1 MIYYLTTRLLDYLNT
16 YLRHT
21 PYYTFYPN
29 TMSAPKNVLF
39 FLFLTVC
46 SLPLTAQICTGN
58 LGDNIFE
65 AGDFGS
71 GTDNVVQIDP
81 MIAPGFRYQT
91 IPPPNDGF
99 YTITNDMRQWAGTFP
114 TWDAFP
120 DNSDDPNGYMM
131 IVNAAFEPGKFYEQT
146 VDGLCENTEY
156 QFTADVRNILR
167 PGNNQ
172 ILPNVSFLINDVIQ
186 FTTGNVP
193 ENQQWNTYGFSF
205 NTGPGETTVTL
216 ALSNNAPG
224 GFGNDLAIDNIEF
237 RACGPEARIGG
248 EETLSICED
257 GDPAPLL
264 TVINGDQY
272 DDPAFQWQ
280 QSFDEG
286 MTWQNIVGENGE
298 TFLHTNLS
306 SGFYYY
312 RYLLANGSVNLA
324 NNKCRVVSNTKIVY
338 VVPKR
343 YEIIDTLCA
352 GLSFAVGNNAYNQ
365 TGTTIDTLVS
375 SLGCDSIVTLRLTI
389 LPDPGLVANF
399 NVVDPSCSD
408 FENGSI
414 QLTSVTGAVD
424 PLELMLF
431 DTLQNPANLF
441 PTLPEGDYPYAITDR
456 YGCATQ
462 GTLSLRSPN
471 PFEVNLGGDITI
483 ELGDIAR
490 INTTAF
496 DTISAY
502 NWLPAGISDCT
513 QDCAVLE
520 IAPQNTFQ
528 LTLNAT
534 SDAGCPASDSIQITV
549 VKNRKV
555 YFATAFS
562 PNDDG
567 INDNFTLQGAVP
579 NVTVIESLEV
589 FDRWGNQVF
598 AGTDLLPNDLS
609 VGWNGRDLNGRDAPA
624 GTYVYTGRIRFL
636 DGETREYSGSLV
648 LVR

>member
-1 MIYYLTTRLLDYLNT
+1 MFT
-16 YLRHT
+16 
-21 PYYTFYPN
+21 
-29 TMSAPKNVLF
+29 PKNAL
-39 FLFLTVC
+39 LFLLFLVC
-46 SLPLTAQICTGN
+46 SGSVSAQICTGN

-65 AGDFGS
+65 SGDFGS
-71 GTDNVVQIDP
+71 GTDNVVPVDP

-120 DNSDDPNGYMM
+120 DNSDETDGYMM

-167 PGNNQ
+167 TGTNG
-172 ILPNVSFLINDVIQ
+172 IFPNVSFLINDVVQ

-193 ENQQWNTYGFSF
+193 ENQQWNTYGFAF
-205 NTGPGETTVTL
+205 NTAPGETTITL

-237 RACGPEARIGG
+237 RACGPAARIGG

-286 MTWQNIVGENGE
+286 MTWQNIVGENAV

-312 RYLLANGSVNLA
+312 RYLLANGAVNLG
-324 NNKCRVVSNTKIVY
+324 NNKCRVVSNTKIVN

-343 YEIIDTLCA
+343 YEIIDTLCS
-352 GLSFAVGNNAYNQ
+352 GLSFPVGDNAYSQ

-389 LPDPGLVANF
+389 LPNPDLVANF
-399 NVVDPSCSD
+399 DAIDPSCTE

-424 PLELMLF
+424 PLELILF
-431 DTLQNPANLF
+431 DTMQNPANLF
-441 PTLPEGDYPYAITDR
+441 PALPEGDYPYQVTDR
-456 YGCATQ
+456 YGCATE
-462 GTLSLRSPN
+462 GVISLRSPN
-471 PFEVNLGGDITI
+471 PFGVDLGGDITI
-483 ELGDIAR
+483 ELGDLAR
-490 INTTAF
+490 INTTSF
-496 DTISAY
+496 DTIAAY
-502 NWLPAGISDCT
+502 RWLPEETTDCSAGCE
-513 QDCAVLE
+513 VLE
-520 IAPQNTFQ
+520 ISPQNSFQ
-528 LTLNAT
+528 LTLEAT

-549 VKNRKV
+549 IKNRKV

-567 INDNFTLQGAVP
+567 INDNFTLQGAIP
-579 NVTVIESLEV
+579 NVTVIENLEV

-609 VGWNGRDLNGRDAPA
+609 MGWNGRDLNGKDAPA
-624 GTYVYTGRIRFL
+624 GTYVYIGHIRFL
-636 DGETREYSGSLV
+636 DGETREYSGSVV
-648 LVR
+648 LLR

>member
-1 MIYYLTTRLLDYLNT
+1 MYNFYLTIM
-16 YLRHT
+16 
-21 PYYTFYPN
+21 P
-29 TMSAPKNVLF
+29 APKNAF
-39 FLFLTVC
+39 FILLFLTF
-46 SLPLTAQICTGN
+46 SPSAFAQVCTGN

-71 GTDNVVQIDP
+71 GTDNIVAVDP

-91 IPPPNDGF
+91 SPPPNDGF
-99 YTITNDMRQWAGTFP
+99 YTITNDMRQWRNTFP

-146 VDGLCENTEY
+146 VTGLCENTEY

-167 PGNNQ
+167 PGTGQ
-172 ILPNVSFLINDVIQ
+172 IFPNVSFLINNVVQ

-193 ENQQWNTYGFSF
+193 ENQRWNTYGFSF
-205 NTGPGETTVTL
+205 NTAPGETTITL
-216 ALSNNAPG
+216 SLSNNAPG

-237 RACGPEARIGG
+237 RACGPEARIAG

-272 DDPAFQWQ
+272 DDPAYQWQ

-286 MTWQNIVGENGE
+286 ATWQNLAGENAE

-312 RYLLANGSVNLA
+312 RYLLANGAPNLT
-324 NNKCRVVSNTKIVY
+324 NNKCRVVSNNKIVY

-352 GLSFAVGNNAYNQ
+352 GLSFAVGSNEYNQ

-375 SLGCDSIVTLRLTI
+375 SLGCDSIVTLRLTV

-399 NVVDPSCSD
+399 DAIDPSCSD

-414 QLTSVTGAVD
+414 QLTSVTGATS
-424 PLELMLF
+424 PLELILF
-431 DTLQNPANLF
+431 DTTQNPTSLF
-441 PTLPEGDYPYAITDR
+441 PTLPEGDYPYRVTDR
-456 YGCATQ
+456 YGCATA
-462 GTLSLRSPN
+462 GVINLRSPN
-471 PFEVNLGGDITI
+471 PFSI
-483 ELGDIAR
+483 ELSGEVTVELGEAVR
-490 INTTAF
+490 INVSPT
-496 DTISAY
+496 DTVIAY
-502 NWLPAGISDCT
+502 NWLPDGITDCT
-513 QDCAVLE
+513 NDCPTLE
-520 IAPQNTFQ
+520 LFPQNSFQ
-528 LTLNAT
+528 LTLNAI
-534 SDAGCPASDSIQITV
+534 SDAGCMASDSIRITV

-579 NVTVIESLEV
+579 NVTVIENLEIY
-589 FDRWGNQVF
+589 DRWGNQVF
-598 AGTDLLPNDLS
+598 AGNDLAPNDLS
-609 VGWNGRDLNGRDAPA
+609 AGWNGRNLNGEDAPP

-636 DGETREYSGSLV
+636 DGETREYSGSVV